1 MITSGNVDGN
11 GSLEYYPIQAHDLGL
26 LQWAFYIARH
36 CNNPS
41 EDPVESPFK
50 FRFTNINKFV
60 GEVIDID
67 MISRVSA
74 TMDQSLGAFLFND
87 EKSFPIQINFDYEEN
102 ADVLKTPLYIA
113 SGMGDNPPVDAFGNL
128 ITDANTMTSAGNL
141 RDIFLE
147 RVAEPYYSSNVL
159 WNYIDQISDLELV
172 LPNDG

>member
-1 MITSGNVDGN
+1 
-11 GSLEYYPIQAHDLGL
+11 LEYYPVQAHDLGL
-26 LQWAFYIARH
+26 LQWAFFIAEN

-41 EDPVESPFK
+41 DIVENNPHKQRFANITLFVED
-50 FRFTNINKFV
+50 I
-60 GEVIDID
+60 IDVY
-67 MISRVSA
+67 MIPD
-74 TMDQSLGAFLFND
+74 MDQSLGAFLFND